1 MTVTIESETEVPFD
15 FEYEQTAREVIAQA
29 MDSEEFPYEAEV
41 NLLLVD
47 NDIIHEL
54 NLEHR
59 GIDRATDVLSFPML
73 DYQEAG
79 DFSAI
84 GEEQE
89 WNCNPDT
96 GEILLG
102 DIIISVPKVL
112 EQAKEDVYKR
122 QAQKVAHQAFVDRL
136 NEVNLEAVDGDQEGY
151 LHELIEFLLGW
162 LANHILKMDKK
173 IPMEG

>member
-59 GIDRATDVLSFPML
+59 EL
-73 DYQEAG
+73 
-79 DFSAI
+79 
-84 GEEQE
+84 
-89 WNCNPDT
+89 T
-96 GEILLG
+96 GQLMCCLF
-102 DIIISVPKVL
+102 
-112 EQAKEDVYKR
+112 R
-122 QAQKVAHQAFVDRL
+122 C
-136 NEVNLEAVDGDQEGY
+136 
-151 LHELIEFLLGW
+151 
-162 LANHILKMDKK
+162 
-173 IPMEG
+173 

>member
-47 NDIIHEL
+47 NEIIHEL

-112 EQAKEDVYKR
+112 EQAK
-122 QAQKVAHQAFVDRL
+122 
-136 NEVNLEAVDGDQEGY
+136 
-151 LHELIEFLLGW
+151 
-162 LANHILKMDKK
+162 
-173 IPMEG
+173 

>member
-41 NLLLVD
+41 NL
-47 NDIIHEL
+47 L

-112 EQAKEDVYKR
+112 EQAKEYGHSPKR
-122 QAQKVAHQAFVDRL
+122 EFAFLITHSMLHLFGYDHMEPEEAAIMENKQEKIL
-136 NEVNLEAVDGDQEGY
+136 EV
-151 LHELIEFLLGW
+151 LG
-162 LANHILKMDKK
+162 ISR
-173 IPMEG
+173 